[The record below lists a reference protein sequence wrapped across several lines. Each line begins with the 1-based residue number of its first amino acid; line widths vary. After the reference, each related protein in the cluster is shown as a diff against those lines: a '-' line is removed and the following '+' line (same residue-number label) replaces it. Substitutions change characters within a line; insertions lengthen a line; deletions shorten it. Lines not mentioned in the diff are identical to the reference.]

1 MILQDWIDQLRNAEG
16 IKDVVDVREAADLAA
31 AQADQRRDTIYVMY
45 NAEQAGENLLS
56 QGVQQPL
63 TTTMAVVIA
72 VTNRRDRRGAGGLTE
87 LEILRKQ
94 VRDALLGWSPT
105 PQDSPVTYQRGRLLQ
120 LVDATVWWIDEFT
133 TGSWIACPEQP

>member
-1 MILQDWIDQLRNAEG
+1 MILQDWIKRLMDAEG

-56 QGVQQPL
+56 HGVQQPL

-72 VTNRRDRRGAGGLTE
+72 VTNCRDRRGAGGMTE
-87 LEILRKQ
+87 LETLRKR
-94 VRDALLGWSPT
+94 VREALLGWT
-105 PQDSPVTYQRGRLLQ
+105 PPAQAGPVTYQRGRLLQ
-120 LVDATVWWIDEFT
+120 LVEATVWWIDEFT
-133 TGSWIACPEQP
+133 TGGWIAGPEQP

>member
-1 MILQDWIDQLRNAEG
+1 MILQDWIDRLKNAEG
-16 IKDVVDVREAADLAA
+16 IEGVVEVREAADLAA

-45 NAEQAGENLLS
+45 NAEQGGENLLS
-56 QGVQQPL
+56 QDVQQPL

-94 VRDALLGWSPT
+94 VRKALLGWCP
-105 PQDSPVTYQRGRLLQ
+105 PLQDGPVTYGRGRLLQ
-120 LVDATVWWIDEFT
+120 LVEATVWWIDEFT
-133 TGSWIACPEQP
+133 TGGWIAGPEQP